1 MYQADSQE
9 GNKKYNVYNW
19 LDIDQDMSKQS
30 NLLVDFLNTWRDS
43 IDKDSWFSFKVY
55 KKTCYLCLKID

>member
-30 NLLVDFLNTWRDS
+30 DLLVDFLNTWRDS

-55 KKTCYLCLKID
+55 